1 MNHKF
6 ALLAALVAGLIP
18 AAAVAQA
25 SPATPESATPTPAT
39 AAPAAAPAPVVPQ
52 AYPAKI
58 ALVAFQQAVVATNEG
73 QRAVADIQKKYAPK
87 QTQLEALNNEIDTLK
102 KQLQAAPA
110 TLTDADRAARMKTL
124 DTKQKQMDR
133 DTEDAR
139 TSYQAELQEAYGKV
153 AQKVNVVLLK
163 YVQAN
168 GYTLLLDVGSE
179 QSSVM
184 WAARDPSADITQAV
198 VSAYNTSSGITA
210 PPPAAPSAAR
220 PKPAPT
226 TPRATPKPPAK

>member
-1 MNHKF
+1 MNYKL
-6 ALLAALVAGLIP
+6 ALLAALAAGLIP
-18 AAAVAQA
+18 VAAIAQA

-39 AAPAAAPAPVVPQ
+39 AATAAAPASVVPQ

-73 QRAVADIQKKYAPK
+73 QRDVAEIQKKYAPK
-87 QTQLEALNNEIDTLK
+87 QTQLEALNNEIDALK

-110 TLTDADRAARMKTL
+110 TLSDADRAARMKTL

-168 GYTLLLDVGSE
+168 GYTLLLDVSNE

-184 WAARDPSADITQAV
+184 WAAREPSADITQAV

-220 PKPAPT
+220 PKPAT
-226 TPRATPKPPAK
+226 TAPRATPKPPVK

>member
-1 MNHKF
+1 MNYKL
-6 ALLAALVAGLIP
+6 ALLAALAAGLIP
-18 AAAVAQA
+18 VAAIAQA

-39 AAPAAAPAPVVPQ
+39 AATAAAPASVVPQ

-73 QRAVADIQKKYAPK
+73 QRDVAEIQKKYAPK
-87 QTQLEALNNEIDTLK
+87 QTQLEALNNEIDALK

-110 TLTDADRAARMKTL
+110 TLSDADRAARMKTL

-168 GYTLLLDVGSE
+168 GYTLLLDVSNE

-184 WAARDPSADITQAV
+184 WAAREPSADITQAV

-220 PKPAPT
+220 PKPATT
-226 TPRATPKPPAK
+226 TPRATPKPPVK

>member
-1 MNHKF
+1 MNYKSAIF
-6 ALLAALVAGLIP
+6 TALVAGLIP
-18 AAAVAQA
+18 MAALAQA
-25 SPATPESATPTPAT
+25 TPAATEPATPTEAAATPAV
-39 AAPAAAPAPVVPQ
+39 AAAPIVPQ

-73 QRAVADIQKKYAPK
+73 QRAVAEIQKKYAPK
-87 QTQLEALNNEIDTLK
+87 QTLLESLNNEIDTLK

-124 DTKQKQMDR
+124 DTKQKQLDR

-139 TSYQAELQEAYGKV
+139 TSYQADLQEAYGKV
-153 AQKVNVVLLK
+153 AQKVNAVLLK
-163 YVQAN
+163 YVQTN
-168 GYTLLLDVGSE
+168 GYTLLLDVGNE

-198 VSAYNTSSGITA
+198 VSAYNTASGITA
-210 PPPAAPSAAR
+210 PPPAAPSAGR
-220 PKPAPT
+220 PKPASSS
-226 TPRATPKPPAK
+226 PRTTPKPPVK

>member
-1 MNHKF
+1 MTYKL

-18 AAAVAQA
+18 VAAIAQE

-39 AAPAAAPAPVVPQ
+39 AATAAAPASVVPQ

-73 QRAVADIQKKYAPK
+73 QRAVAEIQKKYAPK
-87 QTQLEALNNEIDTLK
+87 QTQLEALNNEIDALK

-110 TLTDADRAARMKTL
+110 TLSDADRAARMKTL

-163 YVQAN
+163 YVQTN
-168 GYTLLLDVGSE
+168 GYTLLLDVSNE
-179 QSSVM
+179 QTSVM
-184 WAARDPSADITQAV
+184 WAAREPSADITQAV

-220 PKPAPT
+220 PKPATT